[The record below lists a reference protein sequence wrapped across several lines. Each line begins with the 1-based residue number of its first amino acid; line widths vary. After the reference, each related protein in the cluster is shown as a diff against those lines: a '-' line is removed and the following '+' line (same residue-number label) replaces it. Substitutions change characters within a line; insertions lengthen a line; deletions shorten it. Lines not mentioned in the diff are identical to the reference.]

1 MAKNSMILSVS
12 IPVELANFLDEQNLS
27 PSELLQDKIREVKL
41 VFDKYNN
48 DAGKILRVRDQLE
61 ALLQEKNAFLDYAGL
76 TESFIKWR
84 NSDVLAK

>member
-76 TESFIKWR
+76 TEAFIKWR

>member
-1 MAKNSMILSVS
+1 MILSVS

-76 TESFIKWR
+76 TEAFIKWR